1 MLRAVRVVPARP
13 GWDRERPRRY
23 FSQPYAPHEA
33 LAWLKH
39 NLLGPSRRYLGLTT
53 PLPPN
58 TLLNPIQPRLTIAF
72 VGDVLPLHGVRLAV
86 DESLK
91 RFLHDADVL
100 VANFEGTVTTETAKG
115 VFMGQRHT
123 PAVLDFLEDLF
134 APDRTILTCANNHAG
149 DYGWTQFGHSYELL
163 RSRGFLPLGRA
174 DEPAVMINDA
184 VLIACWTAWSNQ
196 PCAYVSVE
204 RDAEGVPCTTPFR
217 ILCPHWGYELQ
228 AHPHPTQIAHARG
241 LLERWDMIVG
251 HHSHC
256 PQPIAA
262 HATGRS
268 KRLVAYS
275 LGNCTFGYRF
285 RHHLHGAVLKVE
297 IGPGADGRW
306 ATGQASWRPSEV
318 HFTGRRRAV
327 VLLGGADRP
336 GEASISA

>member
-1 MLRAVRVVPARP
+1 
-13 GWDRERPRRY
+13 
-23 FSQPYAPHEA
+23 
-33 LAWLKH
+33 
-39 NLLGPSRRYLGLTT
+39 
-53 PLPPN
+53 
-58 TLLNPIQPRLTIAF
+58 
-72 VGDVLPLHGVRLAV
+72 
-86 DESLK
+86 
-91 RFLHDADVL
+91 VL